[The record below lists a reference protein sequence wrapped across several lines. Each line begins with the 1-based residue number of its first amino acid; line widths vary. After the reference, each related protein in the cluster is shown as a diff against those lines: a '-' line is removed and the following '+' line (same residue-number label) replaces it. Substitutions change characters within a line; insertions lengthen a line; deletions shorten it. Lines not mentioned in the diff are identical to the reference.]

1 VIFDLKFPLEFEEI
15 DPMAATPSIDP
26 AQFLHEQLAAA
37 SPDLLRSMVAMFIEA
52 LMSAEADAVCGA
64 PYGQPSPER
73 TNQRNGYRHRDF
85 DTRAGTI
92 DVAIPKL
99 RQGSYFPDWLLERR
113 RRAEAAL
120 TSVVA
125 TCYLLGVSTRRMEKL
140 VESLG
145 ITRLSRSQVSRMA
158 ADLDAQVEAFRTRP
172 LDAGPYTFVAA
183 DALVLKV
190 RESGRVVNI
199 HALLAVGVNTDG
211 HREILGLQVTSAEDG
226 AGWLGFF
233 RDLTARG
240 LSGVALVTS
249 DAHRGLVEA
258 IGATLPGAAW
268 QRCRTHYAANL
279 MAATPKSSWPWVKT
293 LLHSV
298 YDQPDAGS
306 VHAQFD
312 RIIEALAGKLPAV
325 ADHLETARADVLA
338 FTAFPKGLWRQIWSN
353 NPQERLNR
361 EIRRRTDVVG
371 IFPDRDALIRLV
383 GAVLAEQHDE
393 WTEGRR
399 YLGLDL
405 LAHARTDL
413 TPPVPDTKENSI
425 PALSA

>member
-1 VIFDLKFPLEFEEI
+1 VTAPS
-15 DPMAATPSIDP
+15 SIDP
-26 AQFLHEQLAAA
+26 VSFLHDQLASA
-37 SPDLLRSMVAMFIEA
+37 SPDLLRSMLTTFVNT
-52 LMSAEADAVCGA
+52 LMSAEADAICGA
-64 PYGQPSPER
+64 RYGMPSPDR
-73 TNQRNGYRHRDF
+73 VNVRNGYRQRDF
-85 DTRAGTI
+85 DTRAGTLE
-92 DVAIPKL
+92 VAIPKL
-99 RQGSYFPDWLLERR
+99 RSGSYFPDWLLERR

-140 VESLG
+140 VGSLG
-145 ITRLSRSQVSRMA
+145 ITRLSRSQVSEMA
-158 ADLDAQVEAFRTRP
+158 RDLDAQVEAFRTRP

-190 RESGRVVNI
+190 REGGRVVNV
-199 HALLAVGVNTDG
+199 HALLATGVNADG

-240 LSGVALVTS
+240 LTGVALVTS

-258 IGATLPGAAW
+258 IGATLPGASW

-279 MAATPKSSWPWVKT
+279 MAATPKASWPWVKT

-298 YDQPDAGS
+298 YDQPDAAS
-306 VHAQFD
+306 VHAQYD
-312 RIIEALAGKLPAV
+312 RLVEAVAGKLPQV
-325 ADHLETARADVLA
+325 AEHLDAARADVLA
-338 FTAFPKGLWRQIWSN
+338 FTSFPKEIWRQIWSN

-371 IFPDRDALIRLV
+371 IFPGRDALIRLV

-399 YLGLDL
+399 YLGLDV
-405 LAHARTDL
+405 LARSRITL
-413 TPPVPDTKENSI
+413 TPASTNTGMEVTTNTDI